1 MRCGCGRMTGQPV
14 VGRCG
19 CGRMTGQPVVGR
31 CGCGHMTGQPVV
43 GRCGCGHMTG
53 QPVVGRC
60 DSSKKLIFAPPN
72 PGFRCNMGA
81 DTKRQVRNPRKC
93 PIRTR
98 IARKTRFQSE
108 RSNPKPHVHAYTW
121 ITIHSQGC
129 ESVLK
134 QACAGTPNRAGSL
147 IAHPPFPPTCEKSTN
162 RPFRTR
168 WLAPHILTGI
178 FFCFRTLSAAN

>member
-1 MRCGCGRMTGQPV
+1 MIINYVHEWERRSHEVRVRSHDGTADRRKVRVRSHDGTAGRRLVRVRSHDGTA
-14 VGRCG
+14 GRRKVRVRSHDG
-19 CGRMTGQPVVGR
+19 T
-31 CGCGHMTGQPVV
+31 
-43 GRCGCGHMTG
+43 
-53 QPVVGRC
+53 
-60 DSSKKLIFAPPN
+60 D
-72 PGFRCNMGA
+72 MGA

-147 IAHPPFPPTCEKSTN
+147 IAHPPFPPTCKKSTN

>member
-1 MRCGCGRMTGQPV
+1 MRCGCGRMTGQPIVGRCGCGRMTGQPV

-31 CGCGHMTGQPVV
+31 CGCGRMTGHPVVGRCGCGRMTGQLVV

-81 DTKRQVRNPRKC
+81 DTKRLGAESTKMPDSHPNC
-93 PIRTR
+93 PEDEIPIGTIQPETACSCLYLDNHPLTGLR
-98 IARKTRFQSE
+98 E
-108 RSNPKPHVHAYTW
+108 RS
-121 ITIHSQGC
+121 
-129 ESVLK
+129 
-134 QACAGTPNRAGSL
+134 
-147 IAHPPFPPTCEKSTN
+147 
-162 RPFRTR
+162 
-168 WLAPHILTGI
+168 
-178 FFCFRTLSAAN
+178 